1 MLSLDDNSIEVRLG
15 ARLRQLGLKLAL
27 AESCTGGLMSYRVTA
42 VPGSS
47 DYFVGSWV
55 AYSYEAKEQLLGVQH
70 ATLLQY
76 GAVSRETVLEMAHG
90 AQSALRGGTESQ
102 KVVAAA
108 ITGIA
113 GPGGGMPNKPVGL
126 VWAAISGPG
135 YEAAWQFNFD
145 GGREAVREAAAEATL
160 QKLLET
166 LDEQQHA

>member
-1 MLSLDDNSIEVRLG
+1 MLSPDNQSIEERLG
-15 ARLRQLGLKLAL
+15 VRLRQLGFKLAL
-27 AESCTGGLMSYRVTA
+27 AESCTGGLMSYRVTG

-47 DYFVGSWV
+47 DYFVGGWV

-76 GAVSRETVLEMAHG
+76 GAVSRETVLEMARG
-90 AQSALRGGTESQ
+90 ARTSMCGGTDVQ
-102 KVVAAA
+102 KVVATA

-126 VWAAISGPG
+126 VWAGVSGPG

-166 LDEQQHA
+166 LDEQHT